1 MEPNTQKLI
10 HSFGAL
16 ADLGQEVAET
26 GDFMEMV
33 RTSLHLLLGTLAIR
47 RGAIIECP
55 THLLPEDKSTNLL
68 AVWGLGE
75 DYQPHFDVDDADR
88 ETFLKVD
95 GGALHIT
102 GLVQSPKSNVQSQ
115 TRTGSDIDGVEGST
129 KQTEFKPGFSDRYAR
144 ELQQQGFDLIIP
156 MIVRGGLTGLV
167 LLGGKASGEPFS
179 ADDREVIKSMV
190 RHIGVG
196 IHTHRLLGEVKQQV
210 VENRRLYEDLRAI
223 YRDTVRA
230 FAAAIDIKDKYT
242 QGHSE
247 RVGKYSEIIAR
258 ELGFGEEEVEG
269 MAIAGYLHDV
279 GKLVVERDIINAPYR
294 IDAKQSSELNRHP
307 AAGFEILSPIH
318 HPYADIPLMAKYHH
332 ERMDGRGYP
341 DGLTDLQ
348 IPLGAKIVTLA
359 DSFDAMTTDR
369 PYKTRRTFDEV
380 IADFRRNT
388 GSQFD
393 PVVVAAFCRALLQE
407 LNGVTKDRRFHKMLG
422 KNYLDASKDI
432 PLLKELLAEL
442 DPNTKAAAAGG

>member
-1 MEPNTQKLI
+1 METNTQRLI

-16 ADLGQEVAET
+16 ADLGQEIADT
-26 GDFMEMV
+26 GDFIEMV

-47 RGAIIECP
+47 RGAVVECP
-55 THLLPEDKSTNLL
+55 AHLELTNPVAL
-68 AVWGLGE
+68 WGLGDE
-75 DYQPHFDVDDADR
+75 YDARFIVDAATR
-88 ETFLKVD
+88 EAFLSAAKGAVEVD
-95 GGALHIT
+95 EAGA
-102 GLVQSPKSNVQSQ
+102 VQESALESFLAAHRPEYHAQL
-115 TRTGSDIDGVEGST
+115 I
-129 KQTEFKPGFSDRYAR
+129 
-144 ELQQQGFDLIIP
+144 ELIVP
-156 MIVRGGLTGLV
+156 MIVRGNLTGLV

-179 ADDREVIKSMV
+179 TDDIEVMRSMV

-196 IHTHRLLGEVKQQV
+196 IHTHRLLAEVKHQAEQ
-210 VENRRLYEDLRAI
+210 NRRLYEDLRAI

-242 QGHSE
+242 QGHSD
-247 RVGKYSEIIAR
+247 RVGKYSEMIAR

-294 IDAKQSSELNRHP
+294 IDAKESSELNRHP
-307 AAGFEILSPIH
+307 AAGFEILSPIN
-318 HPYADIPLMAKYHH
+318 HPYADIPLSAKYHH

-341 DGLTDLQ
+341 DGLTDKQ
-348 IPLGAKIVTLA
+348 IPLGAKIVTVA

-380 IADFRRNT
+380 IVDLRCNT

-393 PVVVAAFCRALLQE
+393 PVVVAAFCRALLKE
-407 LNGVTKDRRFHKMLG
+407 LNGEAKERKFLKMLG
-422 KNYLDASKDI
+422 KNYLDAEKDA
-432 PLLKELLAEL
+432 PLLRELLTEL
-442 DPNTKAAAAGG
+442 DPNTKAAAVGGA

>member
-1 MEPNTQKLI
+1 MESNTQKLI

-16 ADLGQEVAET
+16 ADLGQEIADS

-47 RGAIIECP
+47 RGAVLEVP
-55 THLLPEDKSTNLL
+55 AHLERTNCL
-68 AVWGLGE
+68 ATWGLSP
-75 DYQPHFDVDDADR
+75 DYGVNYLIDA
-88 ETFLKVD
+88 ETKEALVNSVEGGLKVD
-95 GGALHIT
+95 EEDAGHLNQALGGL
-102 GLVQSPKSNVQSQ
+102 
-115 TRTGSDIDGVEGST
+115 RTQAIE
-129 KQTEFKPGFSDRYAR
+129 
-144 ELQQQGFDLIIP
+144 LIIP
-156 MIVRGGLTGLV
+156 MAVHGKLTGLV
-167 LLGGKASGEPFS
+167 ALGGKASGEPFTP
-179 ADDREVIKSMV
+179 DDLEVVQAMV

-196 IHTHRLLGEVKQQV
+196 IHTHRLLAEVKQQA
-210 VENRRLYEDLRAI
+210 EDNRRLYFDLRAI

-258 ELGFGEEEVEG
+258 EMGWGEEEVEG

-279 GKLVVERDIINAPYR
+279 GKLVVERDIINAPYK
-294 IDAKQSSELNRHP
+294 INAKESSELNRHP
-307 AAGFEILSPIH
+307 GAGFDILSPIH

-348 IPLGAKIVTLA
+348 IPIGAKIVTLA

-369 PYKTRRTFDEV
+369 PYKTRRTFAEV
-380 IADFRRNT
+380 IVDLRKNT

-393 PVVVAAFCRALLQE
+393 PVVVQAFCRALLKE
-407 LNGVTKDRRFHKMLG
+407 LNGETTERKFRKMLG
-422 KNYLDASKDI
+422 KDYLNSERDR
-432 PLLKELLAEL
+432 PLVVELLAEL
-442 DPNTKAAAAGG
+442 ELSTQAATAGGS

>member
-1 MEPNTQKLI
+1 MESNTQKLI

-16 ADLGQEVAET
+16 ADLGQEIADS

-47 RGAIIECP
+47 RGAILECP
-55 THLLPEDKSTNLL
+55 EHLETTNCL
-68 AVWGLGE
+68 ATWGLSD
-75 DYQPHFDVDDADR
+75 DYGVKFPIDC
-88 ETFLKVD
+88 ETKETILSS
-95 GGALHIT
+95 T
-102 GLVQSPKSNVQSQ
+102 
-115 TRTGSDIDGVEGST
+115 GVEGGPAT
-129 KQTEFKPGFSDRYAR
+129 TEAKDGPLHQALA
-144 ELQQQGFDLIIP
+144 ELYTEEIELIVP
-156 MIVRGGLTGLV
+156 MIVRGKLTGLV
-167 LLGGKASGEPFS
+167 ALGGKASGEPFTQ
-179 ADDREVIKSMV
+179 DDLEVVRAMV

-196 IHTHRLLGEVKQQV
+196 IHTHRLLAEVRQQAI
-210 VENRRLYEDLRAI
+210 ENGRLYFDLRAI

-242 QGHSE
+242 QGHSD

-258 ELGFGEEEVEG
+258 EMGWGEEEVEG

-279 GKLVVERDIINAPYR
+279 GKLVVERDIINAPYK
-294 IDAKQSSELNRHP
+294 INAKESSELNRHP
-307 AAGFEILSPIH
+307 GAGFDILSPIH

-348 IPLGAKIVTLA
+348 IPIGAKIVTLA

-369 PYKTRRTFDEV
+369 PYKTRRTFAEV
-380 IADFRRNT
+380 IVDLRKNT

-393 PVVVAAFCRALLQE
+393 PVVVQAFCRALLKE
-407 LNGVTKDRRFHKMLG
+407 LNGETAERKFRKMLG
-422 KNYLDASKDI
+422 KDYLNSERDT
-432 PLLKELLAEL
+432 PLVVELLAEL
-442 DPNTKAAAAGG
+442 DDSTI

>member
-1 MEPNTQKLI
+1 MESNTQKLI

-16 ADLGQEVAET
+16 ADLGQEVADT

-47 RGAIIECP
+47 RGAIIESP
-55 THLLPEDKSTNLL
+55 VHLLPEDKSTNLL

-75 DYQPHFDVDDADR
+75 NYQPTFDVEDGDSQVFLNTPEGFLELQTSPAGPDTAAVAQS
-88 ETFLKVD
+88 TFF
-95 GGALHIT
+95 
-102 GLVQSPKSNVQSQ
+102 
-115 TRTGSDIDGVEGST
+115 TRYQV
-129 KQTEFKPGFSDRYAR
+129 
-144 ELQQQGFDLIIP
+144 ELQQQGIELIIP
-156 MIVRGGLTGLV
+156 MVVRGELTGLV
-167 LLGGKASGEPFS
+167 LLGGKASGEPFT
-179 ADDREVIKSMV
+179 ADDLEVIKSMV

-196 IHTHRLLGEVKQQV
+196 IHTHRLLGEVKQQAI
-210 VENRRLYEDLRAI
+210 ENRRLYEDLRAI

-247 RVGKYSEIIAR
+247 RVGRYSEIIAR
-258 ELGFGEEEVEG
+258 ELGFGEEQIEG

-359 DSFDAMTTDR
+359 DSFDAMTTNR

-380 IADFRRNT
+380 ILDLRQNT

-393 PVVVAAFCRALLQE
+393 PIVVAAFCRALLKE
-407 LNGVTKDRRFHKMLG
+407 LNGETKERRFHKMLG
-422 KNYLDASKDI
+422 KNYLDAPKDI

-442 DPNTKAAAAGG
+442 DPNTQSAVAGTT

>member
-1 MEPNTQKLI
+1 MESNTQKLI

-16 ADLGQEVAET
+16 ADLGQEIADS

-47 RGAIIECP
+47 RGAVLEVPAHLERTNCLATRGLSPDYGVDYLIDTGTKTALVNSTEGVLDANKADAPSDEALSGLRTQQIE
-55 THLLPEDKSTNLL
+55 
-68 AVWGLGE
+68 
-75 DYQPHFDVDDADR
+75 
-88 ETFLKVD
+88 
-95 GGALHIT
+95 
-102 GLVQSPKSNVQSQ
+102 
-115 TRTGSDIDGVEGST
+115 
-129 KQTEFKPGFSDRYAR
+129 
-144 ELQQQGFDLIIP
+144 LIIP
-156 MIVRGGLTGLV
+156 MVVRGQLTGLV
-167 LLGGKASGEPFS
+167 VLGGKASGDPFTP
-179 ADDREVIKSMV
+179 DDLEVVQAMV

-196 IHTHRLLGEVKQQV
+196 IHTHRLLAEVKQQAKD
-210 VENRRLYEDLRAI
+210 NRRLYFDLRAI

-247 RVGKYSEIIAR
+247 RVGKYSEMIAR
-258 ELGFGEEEVEG
+258 EMGWGEEEVEG

-279 GKLVVERDIINAPYR
+279 GKLVVERDIINAPYK

-307 AAGFEILSPIH
+307 VAGFDILSPIH

-348 IPLGAKIVTLA
+348 IPIGAKIVTLA

-369 PYKTRRTFDEV
+369 PYKTRRTFAEV
-380 IADFRRNT
+380 IIDLRQNT
-388 GSQFD
+388 GPQFD
-393 PVVVAAFCRALLQE
+393 PVVVQAFCRALLKE
-407 LNGVTKDRRFHKMLG
+407 LNGETAERKFRKMLG
-422 KNYLDASKDI
+422 KDYLDSERDT
-432 PLLKELLAEL
+432 PLVVELLSEL
-442 DPNTKAAAAGG
+442 DLSSKVARASS

>member
-1 MEPNTQKLI
+1 MDQTTQKLI

-16 ADLGQEVAET
+16 ADLGQEVADT
-26 GDFMEMV
+26 GDFIEMV

-47 RGAIIECP
+47 RGAIVECP
-55 THLLPEDKSTNLL
+55 RHLLPADKSTNLL

-75 DYQPHFDVDDADR
+75 DYQPHFIVEDSDKEV
-88 ETFLKVD
+88 FLNSAE
-95 GGALHIT
+95 GALQI
-102 GLVQSPKSNVQSQ
+102 S
-115 TRTGSDIDGVEGST
+115 SDVERLEAGVAR
-129 KQTEFKPGFSDRYAR
+129 QPDAFVARYQNELR
-144 ELQQQGFDLIIP
+144 EQGIELIVP
-156 MIVRGGLTGLV
+156 MIVRGNLTGLV
-167 LLGGKASGEPFS
+167 LLGGKASGDPFTPDDIDVIS
-179 ADDREVIKSMV
+179 AMV

-196 IHTHRLLGEVKQQV
+196 IHTHRLLGEVKQQAE
-210 VENRRLYEDLRAI
+210 ENRRLYEDLRAI

-258 ELGFGEEEVEG
+258 ELGWGEEEVEG

-279 GKLVVERDIINAPYR
+279 GKLVVERDIINAPYK
-294 IDAKQSSELNRHP
+294 IDAKSSNELNRHP

-341 DGLTDLQ
+341 DGLTDEQ
-348 IPLGAKIVTLA
+348 IPIGAKIVCLA

-380 IADFRRNT
+380 IVDLRHNT
-388 GSQFD
+388 GTQFD
-393 PVVVAAFCRALLQE
+393 PIVVTAFCRALLKE
-407 LNGVTKDRRFHKMLG
+407 LKGETKERRFLKMLG
-422 KNYLDASKDI
+422 KNYLDAEKDA

-442 DPNTKAAAAGG
+442 EPAHSAAAGTT

>member
-16 ADLGQEVAET
+16 ADLGQEIADT
-26 GDFMEMV
+26 GDFIEMV

-47 RGAIIECP
+47 RGAVVECP
-55 THLLPEDKSTNLL
+55 AHLEMTNPVAL
-68 AVWGLGE
+68 WGLR
-75 DYQPHFDVDDADR
+75 DKYDARFIVDAATR
-88 ETFLKVD
+88 EAFLSSDKGAVEVD
-95 GGALHIT
+95 GEGAVKESALESFLAAHRPEYR
-102 GLVQSPKSNVQSQ
+102 VQL
-115 TRTGSDIDGVEGST
+115 I
-129 KQTEFKPGFSDRYAR
+129 
-144 ELQQQGFDLIIP
+144 ELIVP
-156 MIVRGGLTGLV
+156 MIVRGNLTGLV

-179 ADDREVIKSMV
+179 TDDIEVIRSMV

-196 IHTHRLLGEVKQQV
+196 IHTHRLLAEVKQRAE
-210 VENRRLYEDLRAI
+210 ENRRLYFDLRAI

-258 ELGFGEEEVEG
+258 EMGWGEEEVEG

-279 GKLVVERDIINAPYR
+279 GKLVVERDVINSPYK
-294 IDAKQSSELNRHP
+294 IDAKESSELNRHP
-307 AAGFEILSPIH
+307 TAGFEILSPIH

-341 DGLTDLQ
+341 DGLTDKQ
-348 IPLGAKIVTLA
+348 IPPGAKIVTLA

-380 IADFRRNT
+380 IVDLRHNT
-388 GSQFD
+388 GPQFD
-393 PVVVAAFCRALLQE
+393 PVVVAAFCRALLKE
-407 LNGVTKDRRFHKMLG
+407 LNGEAKERRFLKMLG
-422 KNYLDASKDI
+422 KNYLDAERDA
-432 PLLKELLAEL
+432 PLLIELLIEL
-442 DPNTKAAAAGG
+442 DPNTKAAAAGTT

>member
-1 MEPNTQKLI
+1 MEPKTQKLI

-16 ADLGQEVAET
+16 ADLGQEVADT
-26 GDFMEMV
+26 GDFIEMV

-47 RGAIIECP
+47 RGAVVECP
-55 THLLPEDKSTNLL
+55 RHQEATNPL
-68 AVWGLGE
+68 ALWGLSE
-75 DYQPHFDVDDADR
+75 DYRARFLVEESERQAFLNSADR
-88 ETFLKVD
+88 TLQIDLADPLFASFLARH
-95 GGALHIT
+95 GAELRAQEIQL
-102 GLVQSPKSNVQSQ
+102 LV
-115 TRTGSDIDGVEGST
+115 
-129 KQTEFKPGFSDRYAR
+129 
-144 ELQQQGFDLIIP
+144 P
-156 MIVRGGLTGLV
+156 MIVRGNLTGLV
-167 LLGGKASGEPFS
+167 LLGGKASGEPFTVE
-179 ADDREVIKSMV
+179 DVDVIRSMV

-196 IHTHRLLGEVKQQV
+196 IHTHRLLGEVKQQAE
-210 VENRRLYEDLRAI
+210 ENRRLYYDLRAI

-258 ELGFGEEEVEG
+258 EMGWGEEEVEG

-332 ERMDGRGYP
+332 ERMDGHGYP
-341 DGLTDLQ
+341 DGLTDTQ
-348 IPLGAKIVTLA
+348 IPIGAKIVCLA

-369 PYKTRRTFDEV
+369 PYKTRRNFDDV
-380 IADFRRNT
+380 IRDFRRNT
-388 GSQFD
+388 GTQFD
-393 PVVVAAFCRALLQE
+393 PIVVTAFCRALLKE
-407 LNGVTKDRRFHKMLG
+407 LNGETKERRFLKMLG
-422 KNYLDASKDI
+422 KNYLDAEKDA
-432 PLLKELLAEL
+432 PLLKQLLSELEPPAQS
-442 DPNTKAAAAGG
+442 AAAGTM

>member
-16 ADLGQEVAET
+16 ADLGQEIADS
-26 GDFMEMV
+26 GDFIAMV

-47 RGAIIECP
+47 RGAIVECP
-55 THLLPEDKSTNLL
+55 AHLEATNPL
-68 AVWGLGE
+68 ALWGLGDKYE
-75 DYQPHFDVDDADR
+75 ARFVVDAATR
-88 ETFLKVD
+88 EAFLSSDK
-95 GGALHIT
+95 GAFAV
-102 GLVQSPKSNVQSQ
+102 GE
-115 TRTGSDIDGVEGST
+115 EGSV
-129 KQTEFKPGFSDRYAR
+129 KESALESFLEAHRPEYRVQLI
-144 ELQQQGFDLIIP
+144 ELIVP

-167 LLGGKASGEPFS
+167 LLGGKASGEPFN
-179 ADDREVIKSMV
+179 ADDIEVIRSMV

-196 IHTHRLLGEVKQQV
+196 IHTHRLLAEVKQQAD
-210 VENRRLYEDLRAI
+210 ENRRLYFDLRAI

-242 QGHSE
+242 QGHSD
-247 RVGKYSEIIAR
+247 RVGKYSEMIAR
-258 ELGFGEEEVEG
+258 ELGWGEEEVEG

-294 IDAKQSSELNRHP
+294 IDAKQSAELNRHP
-307 AAGFEILSPIH
+307 VAGFEILSPIN
-318 HPYADIPLMAKYHH
+318 HPYADIPLSAKYHH

-341 DGLTDLQ
+341 DGLTDKQ
-348 IPLGAKIVTLA
+348 IPLGAKIVTVA

-380 IADFRRNT
+380 IVDLRRNT

-393 PVVVAAFCRALLQE
+393 PVVVAAFCRALLKE
-407 LNGVTKDRRFHKMLG
+407 LNGETKERRFLKMLG
-422 KNYLDASKDI
+422 KHYLDAEKDA
-432 PLLKELLAEL
+432 PLLRELLNEL
-442 DPNTKAAAAGG
+442 DPNTKTAAAGGA